1 MEKLLPGA
9 TYAIQTS
16 TTTHKGVYIS
26 QNEDSIFLKL
36 PSGYNIGINKKNIE
50 SVDLKQKPSKQEKNN
65 PKKITDPEILI
76 LHTGGTIASKVDYE
90 TGAVTSKFTPEDI
103 LKMFPGIST
112 YGIIDSVLIS
122 NMPSDDMNFNHY
134 NKMCE
139 EIVNAIKNKPS
150 LKGII
155 LTHGTDTLHYTS
167 SALAF
172 SLENIK
178 IPVIL
183 VGSQRSSDRPSSDAY
198 ENLMNAAFA
207 IQKLHKQDKAG
218 VFVCMHESADD
229 ENNLLFNA
237 VNVRKN
243 HTSKRNAFKQINQSP
258 VAKINFKQKHFE
270 EITPLVK
277 NEDAFEHKPFNPNK
291 KVGIIKAR
299 PGLLIEELK
308 PYQNFD
314 ALILEGTGLGHFPIN
329 KFDENTSQNEEIYEF
344 IKDFAKTKPV
354 AITTQTIHG
363 RINMNVYTPGRKLK
377 AAKVLGHNIN
387 MITETAYTKMQW
399 LVSNY
404 PNVVDVRKLYET
416 NLRGEI
422 TKRSPVN
429 KP

>member
-1 MEKLLPGA
+1 MEELLPGA
-9 TYAIQTS
+9 TYKVQTQNE
-16 TTTHKGVYIS
+16 TQTGVYIN
-26 QNEDSIFLKL
+26 QNKNTIFLKL
-36 PSGYNIGINKKNIE
+36 PSGYNIGVHKDKIENVEQTKK
-50 SVDLKQKPSKQEKNN
+50 PTKQEDIKA
-65 PKKITDPEILI
+65 KKITDPEILI
-76 LHTGGTIASKVDYE
+76 LHTGGTIASKVDYK
-90 TGAVTSKFTPEDI
+90 TGAVTSKFTPQDI
-103 LKMFPGIST
+103 MNMFPGISK
-112 YGIIDSVLIS
+112 YGVIDSVLIS

-134 NKMCE
+134 NKMGE

-167 SALAF
+167 AALRF

-178 IPVIL
+178 TPVIL

-207 IQKLHKQDKAG
+207 IQKLNEKSKAG

-229 ENNLLFNA
+229 ENNLLFNG

-243 HTSKRNAFKQINQSP
+243 HTSKRSAFKQINQKP
-258 VAKINFKQKHFE
+258 AAKVNFKTESFE
-270 EITPLVK
+270 EITPISK
-277 NEDAFEHKPFNPNK
+277 NDESFEYKPYNPNK

-299 PGLLIEELK
+299 PGLLVEELK

-329 KFDENTSQNEEIYEF
+329 KFDEHTTQNLEVYAF

-354 AITTQTIHG
+354 AITTQTVHG
-363 RINMNVYTPGRKLK
+363 RINMNVYTPGRKLRD
-377 AAKVLGHNIN
+377 ANVLGHNTDI
-387 MITETAYTKMQW
+387 ITETAYTKMQW

-404 PNVVDVRKLYET
+404 PDVREVRKLYET

-422 TKRSPVN
+422 TKRTIP
-429 KP
+429 K